1 MRDLLIIS
9 IVLFASVVA
18 LRQPWVG
25 VLNWVWLSL
34 MNPHRFSWGL
44 AYDAPL
50 AAIAAAST
58 LVGLMATKDR
68 NTPLNSAAAIFLA
81 IFTGWMT
88 LSWLMGISPAED
100 YEQWKKVMKI
110 NLMVFVALMLIRS
123 RTQIVSLAWITALSL
138 GVLGIKGGV
147 FTVINGG
154 NYRVWGPPGTFIEDN
169 NEFALA
175 LIMTVPLLQFI
186 RLQSTSKA
194 LRVALLAS
202 MLLCTAAAL
211 GSYSRGGLLALLAMG
226 SIYWW
231 RGTNRFRNGLVIALV
246 GLAMIAFMPDQWGA
260 RMSTIDNY
268 SEDAS
273 ALGRFSAWW
282 TAYGVA
288 KDYPFGAGFEIARPE
303 LVARYS
309 PYPGFVHAAHSIYFL
324 VLGNHGF
331 VGLFLFLGIWVS
343 TWRSAAWIRR
353 ESAKQADL
361 LWCFQ
366 LASMCQVTLLAYAVG
381 GAFLSLSYFDLPY
394 YVMVLIVSTRLWM
407 QGRREEVAEQI
418 PRVRWLATAARA
430 AGIVRT

>member
-1 MRDLLIIS
+1 
-9 IVLFASVVA
+9 
-18 LRQPWVG
+18 
-25 VLNWVWLSL
+25 
-34 MNPHRFSWGL
+34 
-44 AYDAPL
+44 
-50 AAIAAAST
+50 
-58 LVGLMATKDR
+58 
-68 NTPLNSAAAIFLA
+68 
-81 IFTGWMT
+81 MT

-246 GLAMIAFMPDQWGA
+246 GLTMIAFMPDQWGA

-343 TWRSAAWIRR
+343 AWRSAAWIRR